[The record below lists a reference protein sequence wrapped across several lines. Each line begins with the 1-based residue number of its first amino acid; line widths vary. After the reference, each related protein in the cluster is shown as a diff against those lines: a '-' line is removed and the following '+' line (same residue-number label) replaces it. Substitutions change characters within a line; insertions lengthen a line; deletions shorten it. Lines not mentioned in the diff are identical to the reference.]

1 MRSVHNRC
9 DVLEALEDADLEM
22 LRQRTSAARDMGLL
36 SGTSLSI
43 HAMQH
48 GELLDAEVR
57 SGEM

>member
-1 MRSVHNRC
+1 M
-9 DVLEALEDADLEM
+9 LEALEDADLEM